1 MTVTGIIAEFNP
13 FHNGHKYLL
22 DHAEG
27 IKIVAMS
34 GNFVQRG
41 EPAIVDK
48 WTRAQM
54 ALENGADLVVELPFF
69 TAVQSADYFAAGA
82 VDILSRLGIDSLTF
96 GTESMQKAMDETAR
110 RREIQMA
117 YNKEHG
123 IVPQTIKK
131 EIRDLISI
139 TKANE
144 AEVAEDT
151 VDYSAMNKKERQ
163 EAIKKLQKQMHE
175 AAELLDF
182 ELAAQIRDMVLEL
195 RSMD

>member
-27 IKIVAMS
+27 VKIVAMS

-54 ALENGADLVVELPFF
+54 ALENGADLVVELPFL
-69 TAVQSADYFAAGA
+69 TSVQSADYFAAGA

-96 GTESMQKAMDETAR
+96 GTE
-110 RREIQMA
+110 
-117 YNKEHG
+117 
-123 IVPQTIKK
+123 
-131 EIRDLISI
+131 
-139 TKANE
+139 
-144 AEVAEDT
+144 EVTLPGD
-151 VDYSAMNKKERQ
+151 SRC
-163 EAIKKLQKQMHE
+163 LC
-175 AAELLDF
+175 
-182 ELAAQIRDMVLEL
+182 
-195 RSMD
+195 

>member
-1 MTVTGIIAEFNP
+1 MYA
-13 FHNGHKYLL
+13 
-22 DHAEG
+22 D
-27 IKIVAMS
+27 KI
-34 GNFVQRG
+34 
-41 EPAIVDK
+41 
-48 WTRAQM
+48 
-54 ALENGADLVVELPFF
+54 
-69 TAVQSADYFAAGA
+69 
-82 VDILSRLGIDSLTF
+82 
-96 GTESMQKAMDETAR
+96 TESMQKAMDGTAR

-163 EAIKKLQKQMHE
+163 EAVKKLQKQMHE

-195 RSMD
+195 KSMD